1 MSNTIPIPQP
11 DAYEYLI
18 ADVWRTQ
25 THWNGVKA
33 SAYRCLYAT
42 EKVHAHAAAVS
53 AADNAALRAELA
65 KHQESEFHPDWSML
79 SATRDCL
86 AEYQEIAGELQER
99 VKQLEALIKTQQD
112 LRTAFNTELL
122 SCFHYTQQ
130 PDNPA
135 VEVLRLVSNLC
146 SIATL
151 KQLETA
157 RNSRLL

>member
-53 AADNAALRAELA
+53 AADSAALRAELA

-79 SATRDCL
+79 EATRESL
-86 AEYQEIAGELQER
+86 AEHQQIIRALRER
-99 VKQLEALIKTQQD
+99 VKLLEGFALHLESILVDLGGCSCIPDRVETLSALRAALGDKT
-112 LRTAFNTELL
+112 
-122 SCFHYTQQ
+122 
-130 PDNPA
+130 
-135 VEVLRLVSNLC
+135 
-146 SIATL
+146 
-151 KQLETA
+151 
-157 RNSRLL
+157 